1 MKHPLNSHPLY
12 FSLTLQGQPFSPF
25 SVVSFDFIERYNDLY
40 DLDILVA
47 TTRYYRLDIESLLEQ
62 PVVFKVWQWGEV
74 KRTVSG
80 IIYRIERGEPG
91 THRCFYR
98 LNIAPDLYRL
108 TLRRRNR
115 IFQQKTIREIL
126 QIILKENGI
135 AFYEM
140 VFKDEHPAREYCVQ
154 YRETDFEFLQR
165 LTGEEGIIFRC
176 YQHGE
181 SQEGVV
187 FFDDWRWLMDKATL
201 PYNPHPTAAAHQ
213 HAVNHFKY
221 AHQLCPH
228 FVELRD
234 YTFRNPGWPAL
245 YHGEKKDNPTVFN
258 HQYRYDDYPGRY
270 KDGRGEQYAQYRLD
284 SLRREANLGEGQ
296 SNAIELEVGMLF
308 KLTDHPIDA
317 FNTFWQ
323 PIFIHHHGEQPQA
336 LEEDAFGL
344 INKRSGFG
352 KDLPTASESQ
362 QATVLTNRFQFIPRQ
377 QSYRANFPQ
386 KPQISGPQTAIVVGP
401 KGEEIFTD
409 DQGRVKVQFYWD
421 REGTKDDHSSCW
433 IRVASPWAGQDWGM
447 LALPRVGQEVI
458 VSFQEGDADQPII
471 TGRVYNTLQVPPGRL
486 PYSKTQMYIKSKTYK
501 GNGYNS
507 LMFDDATHQ
516 ELFHMHAERDME
528 TQVKHDQR
536 NHIKNDRT
544 LEVNGS
550 QTTQIDKGRTT
561 QITTGNDI
569 KTVMAGNDLE
579 TISLLKSTTAKEIF
593 QYGKDRIELEV
604 GEQTSITLDN
614 EKILLRF
621 GKSTILMNKE
631 GIWLDAVH
639 IGLQEK
645 EIEKENFLNQGIG
658 PYSHSF
664 VLQDKNGN
672 LHRNM
677 PYVITQGNKIF
688 KGISDDEGKTKT
700 IYLNESEQIDIKID
714 WDKL

>member
-1 MKHPLNSHPLY
+1 MSSHPLTSLNAQDVL
-12 FSLTLQGQPFSPF
+12 FSTLNALGLTNSNGLFFTLELHEHPATRFG
-25 SVVSFDFIERYNDLY
+25 VVSFDYQASYNEL
-40 DLDILVA
+40 
-47 TTRYYRLDIESLLEQ
+47 YRLEMLLVSKNYHNLNVAE
-62 PVVFKVWQWGEV
+62 VLDNRATLKVWQGEQLL
-74 KRTVSG
+74 RTISG
-80 IIYRIERGEPG
+80 IVSYVEQGESGHYR
-91 THRCFYR
+91 TFYR
-98 LNIAPDLYRL
+98 LQIVPDAYRL
-108 TLRRRNR
+108 TLRHRSR
-115 IFQQKTIREIL
+115 IFQQQSIEEIIRALL
-126 QIILKENGI
+126 QENQVPHIDI
-135 AFYEM
+135 AFTQSH
-140 VFKDEHPAREYCVQ
+140 KTREFCVQ
-154 YRETDFEFLQR
+154 YRETDFEFLQL
-165 LTGEEGIIFRC
+165 LTGEEGSIFRC
-176 YQHGE
+176 YQHGNN
-181 SQEGVV
+181 QEGVV

-213 HAVNHFKY
+213 HAITHFKY

-270 KDGRGEQYAQYRLD
+270 KDGRGKQYAQYRLD

-471 TGRVYNTLQVPPGRL
+471 TGRVYNTLQIPPGRL

-507 LMFDDATHQ
+507 LMFDDATHR

-528 TQVKHDQR
+528 TLVKHDQR

-593 QYGKDRIELEV
+593 QYANNRIELEV
-604 GEQTSITLDN
+604 GEQTSITMDN
-614 EKILLRF
+614 QRALRWTIS
-621 GKSTILMNKE
+621 KSSC
-631 GIWLDAVH
+631 
-639 IGLQEK
+639 GLGHQR
-645 EIEKENFLNQGIG
+645 
-658 PYSHSF
+658 Y
-664 VLQDKNGN
+664 
-672 LHRNM
+672 
-677 PYVITQGNKIF
+677 
-688 KGISDDEGKTKT
+688 
-700 IYLNESEQIDIKID
+700 
-714 WDKL
+714 